1 VRGNPYLAATLRSWA
16 LLGCLAAPVA
26 AGDAGTPTGIIA
38 ASVGDEVVLA
48 DPATGATS
56 ALATGP
62 VAWLFPAPGGILFAP
77 DLVHGSTAVIDLR
90 TQTAGVPLAGVTMP
104 RFGQLTDRY
113 VVVSGQVLVV
123 SYPERALMNRF
134 ELAFERPWQV
144 AVAADNSVLLVLE
157 REPEGEGGAV
167 FSAVNLGDGR
177 LVYRRPLEG
186 DVRQFALSPTL
197 GVVAFADRAAGRVV
211 LAEPASLARQAVFD
225 AAGRPADLAFVGD
238 GSTLTVAAASDTG
251 GTLHIWKLT
260 RKKERPIEIR
270 KSWQLPL
277 AAAPLRLAASPDGRF
292 VAVALADGR
301 LHVVDVAERLP
312 VRSVELGAPP
322 RDLVW
327 CDPTIPGPS
336 LPVWSDTAPPSLD
349 LGG

>member
-1 VRGNPYLAATLRSWA
+1 MCGNRCSAATVGWWA
-16 LLGCLAAPVA
+16 LLCCLVAPVA
-26 AGDAGTPTGIIA
+26 ARDAGTPTGVMA
-38 ASVGDEVVLA
+38 ASVGDTVVLA
-48 DPATGATS
+48 DPATGATRS
-56 ALATGP
+56 LEAGR
-62 VAWLFPAPGGILFAP
+62 VAWLFPAPGGVLFAP

-90 TQTAGVPLAGVTMP
+90 TQTAGEPLAGVTMP
-104 RFGQLTDRY
+104 RFGQLADRY
-113 VVVSGQVLVV
+113 VVVSSRVLVV

-134 ELAFERPWQV
+134 EFGFERPWQV
-144 AVAADNSVLLVLE
+144 VVAADNSVLLVLE

-186 DVRQFALSPTL
+186 DVRHFALSPTL
-197 GVVAFADRAAGRVV
+197 GVVAFADRALGGVV
-211 LAEPASLARQAVFD
+211 LAEPSDLARQAVFD
-225 AAGRPADLAFVGD
+225 AAARPEDLAFGGD
-238 GSTLTVAAASDTG
+238 GSTLTVAAANDAG
-251 GTLHIWKLT
+251 GTLHIWKLA
-260 RKKERPIEIR
+260 RKKEGPIEIR
-270 KSWQLPL
+270 KGWQLAL

-292 VAVALADGR
+292 VAVATADGR
-301 LHVVDVAERLP
+301 VQVVDVAARLP
-312 VRSVELGAPP
+312 GRSIELGAPP

>member
-1 VRGNPYLAATLRSWA
+1 MHGNPYVAATLWSWA
-16 LLGCLAAPVA
+16 LLGCLAEPVA
-26 AGDAGTPTGIIA
+26 ARDAGTPTGIIA
-38 ASVGDEVVLA
+38 ASVGDEVVLV

-56 ALATGP
+56 ALAAGP
-62 VAWLFPAPGGILFAP
+62 VAWLFPAPGGVLFAP
-77 DLVHGSTAVIDLR
+77 DLVHGSTTVIDLR
-90 TQTAGVPLAGVTMP
+90 TQTAGQPLAGVTMP
-104 RFGQLTDRY
+104 RFGQLADRY
-113 VVVSGQVLVV
+113 VVVSSQVLVV

-157 REPEGEGGAV
+157 REPEGEGEAV

-186 DVRQFALSPTL
+186 DVRHFALSPTL

-211 LAEPASLARQAVFD
+211 LAEPADLAQQAVFD
-225 AAGRPADLAFVGD
+225 AAERPADLAFVGD
-238 GSTLTVAAASDTG
+238 GSTLTVAAANDTG
-251 GTLHIWKLT
+251 GTLHIWKLA
-260 RKKERPIEIR
+260 RKKEHPIEIR
-270 KSWQLPL
+270 KSWQLAL

-301 LHVVDVAERLP
+301 VQIVNVADRLP
-312 VRSVELGAPP
+312 GRSVELGAAP

-327 CDPTIPGPS
+327 CDPTIPGPA